1 MANLWEI
8 DQAILACVDTET
20 GEIIDAEALDSLIMQ
35 RTQKIEAVAL
45 WIKNLRA
52 DAAAYKAEKTAFF
65 DREKAATKKAD
76 QLEAWLAKALQGDKF
91 STYRCAVSFR
101 RSEKVDITD
110 ESLIPKEFLKEAVT
124 YTPDKTAIKQ
134 AIKAGVE
141 VGGCVLTE
149 NYNAQIK

>member
-52 DAAAYKAEKTAFF
+52 DAAAYKAEKMAFY

-76 QLEAWLAKALQGDKF
+76 QLEAWLEKALQGQKF
-91 STYRCAVSFR
+91 STSRCAVTFR
-101 RSEKVDITD
+101 KSEKVDITD

-124 YTPDKTAIKQ
+124 YEPDKKAIKQ
-134 AIKAGVE
+134 AIKDGME
-141 VGGCVLTE
+141 VSGCVLTE
-149 NYNAQIK
+149 NYNAQIR